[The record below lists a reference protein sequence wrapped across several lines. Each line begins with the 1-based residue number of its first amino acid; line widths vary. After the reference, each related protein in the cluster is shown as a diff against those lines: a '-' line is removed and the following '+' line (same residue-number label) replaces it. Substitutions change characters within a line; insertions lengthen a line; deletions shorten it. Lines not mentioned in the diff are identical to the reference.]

1 MRRTTVTCDLCGQV
15 VHTSNTEVFDPTRR
29 IDLYL
34 KERPVQL
41 TIYVRDKIASENS
54 ASGSS
59 RILDVC
65 DLCLCKIIEQ
75 AFQE

>member
-1 MRRTTVTCDLCGQV
+1 MRETTVTCDLCSAI
-15 VHTSNTEVFDPTRR
+15 VHKSNTEVFDPTRR

-34 KERPVQL
+34 RERPVQL
-41 TIYVRDKIASENS
+41 TVYVRDKIASENS

-65 DLCLCKIIEQ
+65 DSCLLKIIEQ
-75 AFQE
+75 AFRE